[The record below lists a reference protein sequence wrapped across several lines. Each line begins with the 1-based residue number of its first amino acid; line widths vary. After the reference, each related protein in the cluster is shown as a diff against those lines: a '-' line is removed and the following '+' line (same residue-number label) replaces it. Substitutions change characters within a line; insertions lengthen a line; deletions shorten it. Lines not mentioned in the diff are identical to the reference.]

1 MAVLGLCSLWLL
13 SSLTMAATPAE
24 IKAESLHTLA
34 SQIISEAKNTEEMLN
49 TVRILFLECSV
60 NNSDPIIKEACGIVV
75 DKLSWKSASM
85 IQSISATETTQPS
98 SKEYS
103 LIEVVDGDTIKI
115 ADEKGQII
123 SVRMIGI
130 DAPESNTTRYGY
142 AECFGKE
149 AKTHLEE
156 LLRGEDK
163 VQLEFDSTQGN
174 YDKYNRLLG
183 YVISRGTNINKKM
196 IDDGFAFE
204 YTYNLP
210 YNYQA
215 EFKKAQKDATLS
227 GRGLRAGS
235 ACQGQRVK
243 DTRNEPTD
251 ASSTSSSS
259 SSYEPSDNS
268 DNSSSPYSY
277 IAPLKSTY
285 GSDWRTYYTGPRGG
299 CYYLNSNGNKT
310 YVAHSY
316 CSVDSSNSSSTSS
329 SSSYSSSSS
338 SYTRGPRG
346 WCYYYT
352 NSGKKKYVN
361 RSLCN

>member
-1 MAVLGLCSLWLL
+1 MKKLLWFLAVVLSFGMVFAEPSTIQTQADTLFTLADQVITWSKNPDQTRETVRVMFISCAKDHQDITIRGACRLVAQRLWADL
-13 SSLTMAATPAE
+13 PAE
-24 IKAESLHTLA
+24 
-34 SQIISEAKNTEEMLN
+34 
-49 TVRILFLECSV
+49 
-60 NNSDPIIKEACGIVV
+60 
-75 DKLSWKSASM
+75 
-85 IQSISATETTQPS
+85 ETTQSTS
-98 SKEYS
+98 STTYRLES
-103 LIEVVDGDTIKI
+103 IVDGDTIKI

-156 LLRGEDK
+156 LLRGEDN
-163 VQLEFDSTQGN
+163 VQLEFDTTQGN
-174 YDKYNRLLG
+174 YDKYNRLLA

-210 YNYQA
+210 YNYQS
-215 EFKKAQKDATLS
+215 EFKTAQKDATLS

-251 ASSTSSSS
+251 ASSASSSS
-259 SSYEPSDNS
+259 SSYEPSNNS

-299 CYYLNSNGNKT
+299 CYYINSNGNKT

-316 CSVDSSNSSSTSS
+316 CSTDSSNSSSSSNYSS
-329 SSSYSSSSS
+329 SSSYSSDHVWH
-338 SYTRGPRG
+338 TWPRWG
-346 WCYYYT
+346 VYYI
-352 NSGKKKYVN
+352 NSHGNKTYRKRK
-361 RSLCN
+361 

>member
-1 MAVLGLCSLWLL
+1 MKKLLTLSAIFFASIGLL
-13 SSLTMAATPAE
+13 SSAASEQATEKATLFQSLAE
-24 IKAESLHTLA
+24 
-34 SQIISEAKNTEEMLN
+34 QIISEDKNPEEKKEQL
-49 TVRILFLECSV
+49 VQLFSGCAANWPDFTLR
-60 NNSDPIIKEACGIVV
+60 EACEIVYK
-75 DKLSWKSASM
+75 KLSW
-85 IQSISATETTQPS
+85 EERTQESLNIPIPS
-98 SKEYS
+98 NKEYG

-115 ADEKGQII
+115 KDENGNII

-149 AKTHLEE
+149 AKGHLEE

-163 VQLEFDSTQGN
+163 VQLEFDTTQGN
-174 YDKYNRLLG
+174 YDKYNRLLA
-183 YVISRGTNINKKM
+183 YVISRGQNINKKM

-210 YNYQA
+210 YNHQA
-215 EFKKAQKDATLS
+215 EFKSAQKDASLS

-251 ASSTSSSS
+251 VSSASSSS

-285 GSDWRTYYTGPRGG
+285 GSDGKTYITGPRGG
-299 CYYLNSNGNKT
+299 CYYINSNGNKT
-310 YVAHSY
+310 YVDHSL
-316 CSVDSSNSSSTSS
+316 CGT
-329 SSSYSSSSS
+329 SYSES
-338 SYTRGPRG
+338 SYTWHTGPRG
-346 WCYYYT
+346 GQYYY
-352 NSGKKKYVN
+352 NSKGKKVYKK
-361 RSLCN
+361 RK